1 MEDFKTCS
9 NTAKVNDNIYSSNE
23 EDIVNSHF
31 GEKTKRYGLIVMDA
45 VSDLAEKS
53 KTFAIF

>member
-1 MEDFKTCS
+1 M
-9 NTAKVNDNIYSSNE
+9 NDNIYSSNE

-45 VSDLAEKS
+45 VSDLADKS